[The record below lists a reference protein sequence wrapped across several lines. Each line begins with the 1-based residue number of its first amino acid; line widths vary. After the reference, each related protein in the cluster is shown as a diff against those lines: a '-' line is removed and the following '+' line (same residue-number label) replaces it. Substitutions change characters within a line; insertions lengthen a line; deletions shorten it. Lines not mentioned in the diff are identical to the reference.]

1 MSTSSSLPCELSVR
15 DILPAI
21 RAIMAEKMINERK
34 ITVYR
39 ASRLLGLT
47 PAAVENYLKKKR
59 GASLHEYLAKDE
71 KFVVLVDDV
80 ISKLLSSDD
89 TNLAEYYCMLCNE
102 GKKVLRKYG
111 KEYPP
116 CGMSLGFKP

>member
-21 RAIMAEKMINERK
+21 RAIMAQKMINERK

-59 GASLHEYLAKDE
+59 GVSLHEYLVKDE

-80 ISKLLSSDD
+80 ISKLLSSEDV
-89 TNLAEYYCMLCNE
+89 NLAEYYCMLCNE

-116 CGMSLGFKP
+116 CGMSLGLKP